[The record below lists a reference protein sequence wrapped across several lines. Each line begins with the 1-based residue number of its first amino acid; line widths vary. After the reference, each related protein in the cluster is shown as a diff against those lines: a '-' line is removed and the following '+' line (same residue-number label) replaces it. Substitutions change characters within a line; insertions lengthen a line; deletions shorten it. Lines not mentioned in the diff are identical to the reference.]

1 MSAIQE
7 ALNLR
12 EEPAAPAQPAEPATP
27 SAPASD
33 PFANIAAEVAAERP
47 TRRRP
52 TRSAPPIDEE
62 LFLQE
67 TVGRNAGQALM
78 LHKTFVDDAPPRRG
92 WVWGSSCSAEEFPPS
107 TSPDSDVTKLALHDL
122 AE

>member
-12 EEPAAPAQPAEPATP
+12 EEPPAPAARQAEPAPPT
-27 SAPASD
+27 APAAD

-47 TRRRP
+47 ARRRP
-52 TRSAPPIDEE
+52 SRSAPPIDED

-67 TVGRNAGQALM
+67 TLAGAGDGRPAAGAC
-78 LHKTFVDDAPPRRG
+78 RRRR
-92 WVWGSSCSAEEFPPS
+92 SAAGP
-107 TSPDSDVTKLALHDL
+107 ARRQ
-122 AE
+122 